1 MVSDPLVSNRR
12 RQAATS
18 YERCR
23 MCVSSVTAGNF
34 DAVCLDFCTL
44 NWLYVPRRVK
54 YKLRPA
60 CAYRSHHFLSLA
72 ILIIR
77 ELRCIRPCLDSKT
90 ASSIAASMSTLNL
103 TTVTLPNIS
112 LGLNLGIPPVY
123 ALTYLNRQLSI
134 TRRGAVMFSVVLWL
148 STRRLIV
155 LTTGSSSWNY

>member
-1 MVSDPLVSNRR
+1 VVSDRLVSNRR

-34 DAVCLDFCTL
+34 DAVCRDFCTL

-112 LGLNLGIPPVY
+112 QFGFKPGHSTSLCTNIFKQTVEY
-123 ALTYLNRQLSI
+123 YRQ
-134 TRRGAVMFSVVLWL
+134 RGSHVFSCFVDFNKAFDSVNY
-148 STRRLIV
+148 
-155 LTTGSSSWNY
+155 TGSSS